1 MFALVAADK
10 TGFLVGNDHAR
21 PAARPMTL
29 EGNINILVDTNEHD
43 ESDQASALDTCVR
56 RCVKR
61 YLRDMGEHE
70 PDQLYKLFLL
80 QFDRAMLEEV
90 LDYADDNQ
98 TRASRILGL
107 NRGTLRKKISQLDND
122 Q

>member
-1 MFALVAADK
+1 
-10 TGFLVGNDHAR
+10 
-21 PAARPMTL
+21 MTL